1 MYKVSLFSGQ
11 TEYGPSVLPLFGPAD
26 AAFEKIAAPSL
37 LPEVSTYIAGLRP
50 RNDAQYVL
58 VNAMGASEYYS
69 SNVNG
74 DYFSEASLIH
84 CPDNWAHNPVLD
96 AVRAKNWPYGFPT
109 FYDAKVFAHH
119 RNKDASRGLGD
130 VELAAWNPHMKR
142 VELVTRVDKDACMRF
157 GGEGTWDKLKTGDA
171 FPDVSMGTKVPFDTC
186 SICLDWVRYED
197 ARATFK
203 PGTHKHPG
211 EAILEE
217 HKRKP
222 IRGLSITRRDYCEH
236 ARVQMNHIFPDGRK
250 VWVYNDFPRFFD
262 ISYVFIGADKI
273 AKAMLKIASDGKTYH
288 YMGSAELAEKLSG
301 YQEKTA
307 SAEPAVK
314 ESKQKSSEIKKDVVP
329 SQFAGKAVPFL
340 TRNEEDLPQELLD
353 FLGRMPLERSLSTS
367 SGMGIVLR
375 PREFQRIV
383 LISMRKDGLAD
394 ELERDG
400 KVFSKTDKVEDVP
413 MSEGAF
419 HPILARLLAPF
430 LEGRSA
436 LGPMIEK
443 RVVILGSAEPKE
455 KKAASSHPSELL
467 RKIGAAYNGYRQG
480 LMNLVPS
487 AQTLLE
493 KTAGRKDHGLLKL
506 AGASAEEVFT
516 PLSYEYLSKAF
527 LDELSLGYSSA
538 EVVNISRKQA

>member
-11 TEYGPSVLPLFGPAD
+11 TEYGPSVLPLFGSAD
-26 AAFEKIAAPSL
+26 AFFEKTAAPSL
-37 LPEVSTYIAGLRP
+37 LPEVATYIANLRP

-84 CPDNWAHNPVLD
+84 CPDDWAHNPVLD
-96 AVRAKNWPYGFPT
+96 AVRSKDWAYGFPT
-109 FYDAKVFAHH
+109 FYNAKVFAHH
-119 RNKDASRGLGD
+119 RNKDAGRGLGD
-130 VELAAWNPHMKR
+130 VELAAWNPQMKR
-142 VELVTRVDKDACMRF
+142 VELVTRVDKDSCMRF
-157 GGEGTWDKLKTGDA
+157 GGEGTWDKLKSGGS

-186 SICLDWVRYED
+186 SICLDWQRYED
-197 ARATFK
+197 ARATYDSK
-203 PGTHKHPG
+203 QHRHAG
-211 EAILEE
+211 EAILVE
-217 HKRKP
+217 HKKKA
-222 IRGLSITRRDYCEH
+222 IRGLSITRKDYCEH
-236 ARVQMNHIFPDGRK
+236 ALRQMNHIFPDGRK

-288 YMGSAELAEKLSG
+288 YMGSAELAERWG
-301 YQEKTA
+301 GEKTA
-307 SAEPAVK
+307 AVEQAVK
-314 ESKQKSSEIKKDVVP
+314 ESKQKSSEINKDVVP
-329 SQFAGKAVPFL
+329 SQFAGKAVPLL
-340 TRNEEDLPQELLD
+340 TRNEKDLPKDVLD
-353 FLGRMPLERSLSTS
+353 LLGRMPLNRSLSTT
-367 SGMGIVLR
+367 GGLGIVLR

-383 LISMRKDGLAD
+383 LIQMHKEPLAD

-400 KVFSKTDKVEDVP
+400 KVFSKTDEADE
-413 MSEGAF
+413 MGLSEGDF

-436 LGPMIEK
+436 LGPSIEK
-443 RVVILGSAEPKE
+443 RVVILGSAAPKE

-487 AQTLLE
+487 AQSLLE
-493 KTAGRKDHGLLKL
+493 KTAGRNDRALLKL
-506 AGASAEEVFT
+506 ASASVEEVFT
-516 PLSYEYLSKAF
+516 PLSFEYLKGAF
-527 LDELSLGYSSA
+527 FDELPLGYSSS